1 MSTLTSPV
9 PPTSPT
15 ARTMTVPAAESP
27 IAELK
32 PVVEMRGMVHARLGS
47 AQGRAVVP
55 VSRRALWGALACVT
69 ITGVWAFWPLG
80 AIAPHSK
87 PATDPSH
94 SQPGETRLALDT
106 APFSAPLWMAPPPPP
121 APPPKVEPPA
131 PPPPLKLQLLAIM
144 GSGEDLSAVLYD
156 PDADRVLVRK
166 AGESAAGAT
175 VQRIA
180 SGEIELV
187 DRAGSRT
194 LALRPGGKP

>member
-1 MSTLTSPV
+1 
-9 PPTSPT
+9 
-15 ARTMTVPAAESP
+15 MTT
-27 IAELK
+27 
-32 PVVEMRGMVHARLGS
+32 
-47 AQGRAVVP
+47 
-55 VSRRALWGALACVT
+55 SRRAQWAAIVCVALTGA
-69 ITGVWAFWPLG
+69 WAFWPLG
-80 AIAPHSK
+80 AIESQSAP
-87 PATDPSH
+87 PAAPS
-94 SQPGETRLALDT
+94 STTQGEVRLALDT

-121 APPPKVEPPA
+121 APPPKAEPPA
-131 PPPPLKLQLLAIM
+131 PLPPLRLQLLAIM

-156 PDADRVLVRK
+156 PDADCVIVRK